1 MAEAFVKTFK
11 RDYAYLAD
19 LPNARAVLTQLDGWF
34 EDYNEHYRNKGLK
47 MLSPKDFRRSRS
59 AQMRGPV

>member
-19 LPNARAVLTQLDGWF
+19 LPNVQAVLAQLNGWF
-34 EDYNEHYRNKGLK
+34 EDYNEHHPHKGLK
-47 MLSPKDFRRSRS
+47 MLSPKEFRRSRWHI
-59 AQMRGPV
+59 